1 MPVLLAFGLPP
12 HLALGTNKAQSTFGT
27 ALAVW
32 RYFKADLIPDK
43 PVMIPA
49 VIVTFLSALAGTWAV
64 TQLPQDQ
71 LRKVIPWL
79 LLGIAI
85 YTLLSPGLGDRART
99 AKISPL
105 GFALIAG
112 TLLGF
117 YDGFFGPGT
126 GAFWTIAC
134 LGLLG
139 LTLPVATAYTKVVNL
154 TSNIAALLVFA
165 AYDQVRYDFAGVMVL
180 GQLLGAQ
187 LGSGLA
193 IKHGAPFIRPLF
205 ITVVLALVARLLWQS
220 FTS

>member
-32 RYFKADLIPDK
+32 RYFKADLIPASHALA
-43 PVMIPA
+43 PA
-49 VIVTFLSALAGTWAV
+49 VIATFLAALAGTWAV
-64 TQLPQDQ
+64 SQLPKNQ
-71 LRKVIPWL
+71 LRTVIPWL

-85 YTLLSPGLGDRART
+85 YTLFSPRLGDHAS
-99 AKISPL
+99 KPKLKPL
-105 GFALIAG
+105 TFALLFGAF
-112 TLLGF
+112 LGF

-126 GAFWTIAC
+126 GAFWTIGSISM
-134 LGLLG
+134 LGLS
-139 LTLPVATAYTKVVNL
+139 LPQATAYTKVVNL
-154 TSNIAALLVFA
+154 TSNIAALLLFA
-165 AYDQVRYDFAGVMVL
+165 IYGQVRYDYAAVMVL